1 MMVYLVIF
9 KAEPQDSFFMKDL
22 EDMACWEYGDF
33 GGILSSMRT
42 LFDFDLKETEV
53 LVSQSV

>member
-9 KAEPQDSFFMKDL
+9 KAEPQDSIFMKDL
-22 EDMACWEYGDF
+22 WDMACWE
-33 GGILSSMRT
+33 MRT
-42 LFDFDLKETEV
+42 LFDFDITETEV